1 MTNIFE
7 IIKPPF
13 HYNDYGQII
22 FDKNNNLIIDVRM
35 CGLLSKY
42 DNAEELQDGF
52 GKMLAETLTNIAQ
65 QSLSGSDDKSSYPKL
80 CPYCNS
86 KAKPIEKRMV
96 YRCTND
102 NCGISGHD
110 F

>member
-13 HYNDYGQII
+13 HYDDYGQMI
-22 FDKNNNLIIDVRM
+22 FDKNNNLVIDVRM
-35 CGLLSKY
+35 WGLLSKY
-42 DNAEELQDGF
+42 ENPEELQDGF

-65 QSLSGSDDKSSYPKL
+65 QQLSDSESKDSPSKSPK
-80 CPYCNS
+80 
-86 KAKPIEKRMV
+86 
-96 YRCTND
+96 
-102 NCGISGHD
+102 GD